1 MPFGSGVSFCLSD
14 CIYSGFGLHFG
25 TTGTAGGSDMPNH
38 NDAEVIHAGTTADL
52 CLHLWE
58 SLVHELIARGTFDQA
73 ALSRILD
80 RSAEH
85 MPSLFNSAEL
95 RRTYDQ
101 LRARLE
107 RGLPTPLDQADR
119 DQRPDTP
126 D

>member
-1 MPFGSGVSFCLSD
+1 
-14 CIYSGFGLHFG
+14 
-25 TTGTAGGSDMPNH
+25 MPNH
-38 NDAEVIHAGTTADL
+38 NDAEIIHTGTTADL

-58 SLVHELIARGTFDQA
+58 SLVHELIARGTLDRA

-101 LRARLE
+101 LRTRLE

>member
-1 MPFGSGVSFCLSD
+1 
-14 CIYSGFGLHFG
+14 
-25 TTGTAGGSDMPNH
+25 MPNH
-38 NDAEVIHAGTTADL
+38 NDAEVIHTGTTADL